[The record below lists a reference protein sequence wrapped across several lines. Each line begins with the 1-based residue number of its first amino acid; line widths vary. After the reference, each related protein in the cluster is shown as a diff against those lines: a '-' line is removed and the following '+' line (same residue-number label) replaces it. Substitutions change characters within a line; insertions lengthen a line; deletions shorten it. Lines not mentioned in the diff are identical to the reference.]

1 MTSPRDRYIT
11 VFGRRPVLEALEDD
25 ALTVAKVLVA
35 DNARGPEITE
45 IVRLADRRGIECRRT
60 SPRDVTRVSR
70 NGRQDQGVVADV
82 EAPAMGPLEEW
93 LDRVASSATTTVLV
107 LDGITNPQNVGL
119 VLRTATAAGID
130 GIVVPTAGVAD
141 IGPLVIKASAGIAFH
156 APIVRARSA
165 SGAVDELRAA
175 GFRIYGLDA
184 DADRSL
190 YGHQPF
196 ADRSAF
202 VLGGEHEG
210 LSVDVD
216 ETVAIPMAGDVES
229 LNVAVAAGVVCFELL
244 RRRL

>member
-1 MTSPRDRYIT
+1 MTSPRDRYLT

-25 ALTVAKVLVA
+25 RLAVAKVLIA

-45 IVRLADRRGIECRRT
+45 IVRLAERRGIECRRS

-82 EAPAMGPLEEW
+82 EAPAMGPLEDW
-93 LDRVASSATTTVLV
+93 LASAPPVATAIV

-119 VLRTATAAGID
+119 VLRTATAAGVD
-130 GIVVPTAGVAD
+130 GIIVPTAGVAD
-141 IGPLVIKASAGIAFH
+141 IGPLVIKASAGVAFH

-165 SGAVDELRAA
+165 GGAVDELRAA
-175 GFRIYGLDA
+175 GFRVYGLDA
-184 DADRSL
+184 GADRSL
-190 YGHQPF
+190 YDHQPF
-196 ADRSAF
+196 AERSAF
-202 VLGGEHEG
+202 VFGGEYEG
-210 LSVDVD
+210 LSVTVD